1 MSDKYIIRNCNV
13 LYFNPD
19 KTAICN
25 DLMIEC
31 PCYCQDRTDCVWKQV
46 VGKCKKTVKIF
57 SAESG
62 TQPYAAGRCTEAE
75 GILQLLDIQ
84 ECE

>member
-25 DLMIEC
+25 DLNLEC
-31 PCYCQDRTDCVWKQV
+31 PCECKERADCLLKQIV
-46 VGKCKKTVKIF
+46 RLCRGNKEYALEYLGHRDML
-57 SAESG
+57 AE
-62 TQPYAAGRCTEAE
+62 E
-75 GILQLLDIQ
+75 ILKLLDIQ
-84 ECE
+84 EVG